1 MPSILITG
9 ASRGLGLE
17 FTGQYAEAG
26 WRVHA
31 SCRDP
36 DAASRLA
43 ELAAEAPDRVAVH
56 RLDVADGGQA
66 TALAA
71 ALAGEPIDVLLN
83 NAGVYGGKRK
93 PLGETDYATWQHT
106 LDINVLG
113 PMRVAEAFADH
124 VARSERRL
132 IVCISSKMGS
142 MAENTS
148 GGAYIY
154 RSSKAALNAVVR
166 SLAMD
171 LNERGIAVVCFHPG
185 WVATDMG
192 GPEAP
197 LEAPESVGGMRSV
210 IERLTA
216 ADSGK
221 FLNYDGS
228 EVPW

>member
-1 MPSILITG
+1 MPTILITG

-17 FTGQYAEAG
+17 FARQYADAG
-26 WRVHA
+26 WRIHA
-31 SCRDP
+31 SCRHP
-36 DAASRLA
+36 DAAGDLEA
-43 ELAAEAPDRVAVH
+43 FAAGAPDQVTVH
-56 RLDVADGGQA
+56 RLDVADAGRV

-93 PLGETDYATWQHT
+93 PFGETDYATWQQT

-132 IVCISSKMGS
+132 IVCISSRMGS

-154 RSSKAALNAVVR
+154 RSSKAALNAVVK
-166 SLAMD
+166 SLAVD
-171 LNERGIAVVCFHPG
+171 LKERGITVVCFHPG

-192 GPEAP
+192 GPDAP
-197 LEAPESVGGMRSV
+197 LKVPESVGGMRAV

-216 ADSGK
+216 ADGGR
-221 FLNYDGS
+221 FL
-228 EVPW
+228 

>member
-1 MPSILITG
+1 MTQEAAP
-9 ASRGLGLE
+9 RGRRDFVKYSFYKVSPEWRRLPEAQRSQSKIE
-17 FTGQYAEAG
+17 FAE
-26 WRVHA
+26 V
-31 SCRDP
+31 
-36 DAASRLA
+36 
-43 ELAAEAPDRVAVH
+43 
-56 RLDVADGGQA
+56 
-66 TALAA
+66 
-71 ALAGEPIDVLLN
+71 
-83 NAGVYGGKRK
+83 
-93 PLGETDYATWQHT
+93 
-106 LDINVLG
+106 
-113 PMRVAEAFADH
+113 
-124 VARSERRL
+124 ERRL